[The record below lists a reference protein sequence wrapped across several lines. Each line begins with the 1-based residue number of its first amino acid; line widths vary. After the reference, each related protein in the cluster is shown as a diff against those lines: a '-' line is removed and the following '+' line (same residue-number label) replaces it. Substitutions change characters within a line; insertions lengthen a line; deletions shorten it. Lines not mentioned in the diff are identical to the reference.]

1 MEYTI
6 KSQVSKEIDKLAD
19 RIIEISDSI
28 HDEPELGYQEFK
40 ASALLT
46 SELLKFGFTVE
57 KGLADLPTSFRASLK
72 GKIGGPTVAFL
83 AEYDALPELG
93 HACGHNIIA
102 AAAVG
107 AAIGVSRVMND
118 IAGTLI
124 VFGTPAEEG
133 YTQNAGGKIIM
144 LEEIKAADVV
154 LMIHPGPR
162 YQVDSPSLAREA
174 FEVSFE
180 GRAAHAGVSPE
191 EGINALEG
199 VLLTFQGINAL
210 RQHVTGDIRIHGII
224 TEGGVSPNIIPEHA
238 SAHLYVRAP
247 TIQILEETVEKVK
260 NCARGASL
268 ATGAEVKFRK
278 TANTY
283 ANIKPNKTLSKIFRE
298 NLVDLGVEFPEDEEK
313 KLGGSTDF
321 GNVSQIVPAVSAWI
335 SLGEDLVLHSPE
347 ATKVTASGRAHEAV
361 IIASKALAH
370 TAFDLY
376 TVKSLMDEVKS
387 EFQGSI

>member
-1 MEYTI
+1 MEDAI

-46 SELLKFGFTVE
+46 SELLKSGFTVE
-57 KGLADLPTSFRASLK
+57 KGLAGLPTSFRASLK

-118 IAGTLI
+118 ITGTLI

-133 YTQNAGGKIIM
+133 YTENAGGKIIM

-154 LMIHPGPR
+154 LMIHPGPL
-162 YQVDSPSLAREA
+162 YQVGSSSLAREA
-174 FEVSFE
+174 FEISFQ

-191 EGINALEG
+191 EGVNALEG
-199 VLLTFQGINAL
+199 VLLTFQAINAL
-210 RQHVTGDIRIHGII
+210 RQHVTGDVRIHGII

-268 ATGAEVKFRK
+268 ATGAKVKFRK

-283 ANIKPNKTLSKIFRE
+283 ANIKPNKTLSNIFRE
-298 NLVDLGVEFPEDEEK
+298 NLVDLGVEFPEDKGK

-321 GNVSQIVPAVSAWI
+321 GNVSQVLPAVSAWI

-347 ATKVTASGRAHEAV
+347 ATKVTASDRAHEAV
-361 IIASKALAH
+361 IIASKALAY
-370 TAFDLY
+370 TAINLY
-376 TVKSLMDEVKS
+376 TEKFLMDEVKR
-387 EFQGSI
+387 EFLDGI

>member
-1 MEYTI
+1 MEDTI
-6 KSQVSKEIDKLAD
+6 KSKVSREIDKLAD

-57 KGLADLPTSFRASLK
+57 KGLAGLPTSFRASLE

-118 IAGTLI
+118 IAGTLV

-133 YTQNAGGKIIM
+133 YKENAGGKIIM

-162 YQVDSPSLAREA
+162 YQVGSSSLAREA
-174 FEVSFE
+174 FMVSFE

-224 TEGGVSPNIIPEHA
+224 AEGGVSPNIIPEHA

-283 ANIKPNKTLSKIFRE
+283 ANIKPNKTLSKRFRK
-298 NLVDLGVEFPEDEEK
+298 NLVDLGVEFPEDQGK
-313 KLGGSTDF
+313 NLGGSTDF
-321 GNVSQIVPAVSAWI
+321 GNVSQVLPAVSAWI

-347 ATKVTASGRAHEAV
+347 ATKVTASDRAYEAV

-370 TAFDLY
+370 TAIDLF
-376 TVKSLMDEVKS
+376 TEKSLMDEVKR
-387 EFQGSI
+387 EFQDSI